1 MWASKVRRAK
11 KRLKY
16 LAAATARDELFRPL
30 IFEAHGKISD
40 EVDTTLEML
49 AARTPMDRGLA
60 KTDMKYDLVVTLA
73 RGNAH
78 AAATTI
84 ACAQR
89 ARDRGRAIHP
99 AAAVSAVAVEQ
110 KN

>member
-1 MWASKVRRAK
+1 MGQQSAESEKEAEVPRCSYCARRT
-11 KRLKY
+11 LP
-16 LAAATARDELFRPL
+16 TSD
-30 IFEAHGKISD
+30 FETHGKISD

-60 KTDMKYDLVVTLA
+60 KTDMKYDLAVTLA